1 VKNNYYF
8 KKNFS
13 NIYEKCSKLSKIS
26 SQILYGEK
34 FKILSKNND
43 WLKIKTSFD
52 NYIGYIKSPNYISK
66 FKPTHKIFKLK
77 SKIYLR
83 SKDNKYYQTKYYLP
97 FASKLSILR
106 INKKF
111 IEYEKNKWIQKS
123 DIKKISH
130 NEKNYLKILKL
141 FLNTKYTWGGKNYK
155 GIDCSAILQL
165 FYYYNKKFYPRD
177 TKDQVKYSKKS
188 SRIKKFKKGNIIFW
202 KGHVAV
208 CVNSSQL
215 IHAYGPKKKV
225 LIMPI
230 NYTIRKILKTANLKV
245 KKISHI
251 IN

>member
-1 VKNNYYF
+1 MN
-8 KKNFS
+8 
-13 NIYEKCSKLSKIS
+13 
-26 SQILYGEK
+26 QR
-34 FKILSKNND
+34 
-43 WLKIKTSFD
+43 
-52 NYIGYIKSPNYISK
+52 
-66 FKPTHKIFKLK
+66 KLK

-111 IEYEKNKWIQKS
+111 IEYEKNKWIPKS

-202 KGHVAV
+202 KGHVAI
-208 CVNSSQL
+208 CINSSQL